1 MDRVKA
7 RGLGKGILT
16 LVVLALECSGCILF
30 YGPKEKR
37 SPEDVTFTD
46 TDEKYMATRVA
57 NVFVYNMGEVPLK
70 RDEKVWVVG
79 LENKSSRNLDK
90 PILSTAIDDALIDAL
105 LREKKCQVV
114 EKDADMVRNIYIE
127 QQESAQ
133 LEFKDSKLGQEA
145 KIANADV
152 ILAYRIIKLERW
164 KYNPVVKLFSNDSH
178 DLGKFRIALHL
189 RLIDTRTGMVRWS
202 GYFEEPRKNPL
213 NYKKP
218 ERF

>member
-1 MDRVKA
+1 MDRVQA
-7 RGLGKGILT
+7 RGLGKGIMVLT
-16 LVVLALECSGCILF
+16 VLALGCWGCS
-30 YGPKEKR
+30 GPKEKR
-37 SPEDVTFTD
+37 SPEDVAFTD

-57 NVFVYNMGEVPLK
+57 NIFVYNMGEVPLK

-90 PILSTAIDDALIDAL
+90 PIISTAVDDALIDAL

-114 EKDADMVRNIYIE
+114 EKDADMVRNLYIE

-145 KIANADV
+145 KIANADA

-164 KYNPVVKLFSNDSH
+164 NYNAFAKLFSNDSH
-178 DLGKFRIALHL
+178 DVRKFRIALHI
-189 RLIDTRTGMVRWS
+189 RLIDTRSGMVRWS

-213 NYKKP
+213 SYEKP